1 MANTNTGSPN
11 RRPPTLSSVPYLG
24 ALDGLR
30 ALAVVAVMVYHAD
43 ANWLPGG
50 FLGVEVF
57 FVLSGYLITLL
68 LMAET
73 ERSGRVNLAAFWGRR
88 ARRLLPALFVTMTA
102 LAIYTSAFRS
112 HDVGALRGDIVA
124 GFFYVSNWFQIT
136 AGAGYAAVGDFA
148 PLRHLWSLAVEEQFY
163 LVWPLVMVVLLRRGT
178 RDLGRTA
185 ATLVLVAVGIA
196 VITAVVHHPG
206 RIAECSLTPDAYFEV
221 GGRCISK
228 SDTLYLSTI
237 TRSTGLLLGAAFAM
251 VWRPVAVMRSEL
263 RSRPLVLD
271 IPAALGI
278 VGLGYLMWNVH
289 YITVDATVE
298 GTVADSSLFRGGLL
312 ITAVATLAVVAATV
326 HPGSLM
332 TRLLSLP
339 ALRWVGTRSYGLYLY
354 HWPIYQVL
362 RDVAGVSL
370 GYARFVV
377 AMVLTAVCAEVSYRV
392 LEMPIRRGEFR
403 AGVARFRR
411 RAAPGA
417 RRIAT
422 VMVVVL
428 VAASAAAGVRV
439 ATAEL
444 QLNEI
449 AAAID
454 AGEDDVTSVAD
465 LLGSL
470 DTSVTATTT
479 PVSDGVDSSTD
490 PAADDPADDPDV
502 TTTVASI
509 PQRDPIPFLAIGDS
523 VMLGA
528 APVLRERGYVVN
540 AEKSRQMVDVL
551 DFMTQLRDSGAFGE
565 VVVVHLGTNGP
576 IGEETMS
583 TFLSI
588 VADVPMVVM
597 LNVRGNL
604 AWADRNNELLDRLD
618 QPDDN
623 IVVIDWL
630 SESESCSGSCY
641 AGDGIHL
648 NADGREHYANVIRD
662 VTGL

>member
-1 MANTNTGSPN
+1 MAATETGSAN
-11 RRPPTLSSVPYLG
+11 RRPTTLSSVPYLG

-30 ALAVVAVMVYHAD
+30 ALAVIAVMVYHAD
-43 ANWLPGG
+43 ASWLPGG

-73 ERSGRVNLAAFWGRR
+73 ERSGRVNLAAFWARR
-88 ARRLLPALFVTMTA
+88 ARRLLPALFATMLA
-102 LAIYTSAFRS
+102 LAIYTSLFRS
-112 HDVGALRGDIVA
+112 ADVGALRGDIVA
-124 GFFYVSNWFQIT
+124 GFFYVSNWFQIS

-163 LVWPLVMVVLLRRGT
+163 LLWPLVMVVVLRRGT
-178 RDLGRTA
+178 RDLGRVA
-185 ATLVLVAVGIA
+185 GGLVLTAVGIA
-196 VITAVVHHPG
+196 MVTAWLHHPG
-206 RIAECSLTPDAYFEV
+206 RIAECSITPEAYWNV
-221 GGRCISK
+221 GGRCISTA
-228 SDTLYLSTI
+228 DTLYLSTI

-251 VWRPVAVMRSEL
+251 VWRPVAVMRSGL
-263 RSRPLVLD
+263 RHRPLLLD
-271 IPAALGI
+271 LPAVAGLVALA
-278 VGLGYLMWNVH
+278 LFAWNIH
-289 YITVDATVE
+289 YITVDAAVE
-298 GTVADSSLFRGGLL
+298 GTVADSALFRGGLML
-312 ITAVATLAVVAATV
+312 TAVATLAVVAATV
-326 HPGSLM
+326 HPRSLV
-332 TRLLSLP
+332 TRGLSTRP
-339 ALRWVGTRSYGLYLY
+339 LRWVGTRSYGLYLY

-370 GYARFVV
+370 GVGRFIV
-377 AMVLTAVCAEVSYRV
+377 AMLLTAAAAEVSYRV

-403 AGVARFRR
+403 AGVERFRR

-417 RRIAT
+417 RRIAA
-422 VMVVVL
+422 VSVVVIA
-428 VAASAAAGVRV
+428 VASSVAGFRV

-454 AGEDDVTSVAD
+454 AGELDVTSVDD
-465 LLGSL
+465 LLAGL
-470 DTSVTATTT
+470 DATSATT
-479 PVSDGVDSSTD
+479 V
-490 PAADDPADDPDV
+490 APADDMGTGTAETSETAEPV
-502 TTTVASI
+502 TSTTVATLT

-528 APVLRERGYVVN
+528 APVLRERGYTVN

-551 DFMTQLRDSGAFGE
+551 DFMTQLRDSGAFGD

-576 IGEETMS
+576 IGDETMS
-583 TFLSI
+583 TFMSI

-597 LNVRGNL
+597 LNVRGDL
-604 AWADRNNELLDRLD
+604 PWATRNNELLDRLD
-618 QPDDN
+618 LPDDN

-630 SESESCSGSCY
+630 SESETCTGSCY

-662 VTGL
+662 ITGR